1 MHACLIDIV
10 HNTLARL
17 DMRSDR
23 CVTSRVL
30 AEPSDLS
37 CTLTLSVCDAEQI
50 ARDLDALK
58 SDARVQQR
66 VASDRTCEKRYA
78 GFNNVANPTHE
89 RSLHNSGLL
98 QAIEREC
105 AAFEHAIASKDA
117 AWFNDDVRYKREV
130 THACDL
136 KRLAMNMV
144 YAWLDNPRRRANRVA
159 RMTLM
164 EADRYQRERMGHKL
178 LEAKAAVR
186 NAAPLPS
193 VATWWPPGAPARS
206 KLLANVRSQA
216 VSLCRA
222 NDLFV
227 EDANELVDTVAHETR
242 LMRQAALGATPT
254 VVLLVDA
261 GAQPN
266 AKDSTGRAALT
277 YAAETGRRDTCLA
290 LVSYCK

>member
-66 VASDRTCEKRYA
+66 VASDWSCVEDNAKW
-78 GFNNVANPTHE
+78 NKVANPTRE
-89 RSLHNSGLL
+89 CSLHNSGLP

-117 AWFNDDVRYKREV
+117 AWFNDDVCYKREV

-136 KRLAMNMV
+136 KRLAINMV
-144 YAWLDNPRRRANRVA
+144 YAWLDNPEMRAMSVA
-159 RMTLM
+159 NMTLM
-164 EADRYQRERMGHKL
+164 GADRYQRERMGHKL
-178 LEAKAAVR
+178 LETKAAVR